1 MHWVDPEGWDGEGG
15 GGSSGWGTDVHPW
28 LTHVNVWQKPLQ
40 YCNYPSI
47 KIHNFFFLKNNGYS
61 LGKGCNMKV
70 LLEC

>member
-28 LTHVNVWQKPLQ
+28 LTHVNLWQKPLQ

-47 KIHNFFFLKNNGYS
+47 KIHNFFF
-61 LGKGCNMKV
+61 
-70 LLEC
+70 